1 MAKAEGE
8 DEDAVGDEECT
19 LAEQER
25 KDADGECA

>member
-8 DEDAVGDEECT
+8 DEDVAGDEEGT

-25 KDADGECA
+25 KDANGECA